1 MAEAK
6 TRQRKRVWPRLV
18 LSAVAFLCIILFI
31 AALLGSWR
39 EYRHLPHIAGRV
51 EVFVGVYPDIVQGQ
65 KASLLCLSQEIV
77 RHPQAE
83 SFVLRRAG
91 FLWADED
98 MDWWETIYERREQR
112 IVDGNVWA
120 GDTEAWG
127 GVNDTIVKKVVV
139 TSDSFQGFG
148 RNGCRNILP

>member
-6 TRQRKRVWPRLV
+6 PRKRKLLWPRLV
-18 LSAVAFLCIILFI
+18 LSALALVSITLFVA
-31 AALLGSWR
+31 AALSSWR
-39 EYRHLPHIAGRV
+39 EYRHLPHIPGRI

-65 KASLLCLSQEIV
+65 KASLLRLSQEII
-77 RHPQAE
+77 RHPQAD
-83 SFVLRRAG
+83 SFVLRRAD
-91 FLWADED
+91 FIWASDD
-98 MDWWETIYERREQR
+98 MDWWETIYDRREQR

-120 GDTEAWG
+120 GDTECWG

-139 TSDSFQGFG
+139 TSDGFQGFS